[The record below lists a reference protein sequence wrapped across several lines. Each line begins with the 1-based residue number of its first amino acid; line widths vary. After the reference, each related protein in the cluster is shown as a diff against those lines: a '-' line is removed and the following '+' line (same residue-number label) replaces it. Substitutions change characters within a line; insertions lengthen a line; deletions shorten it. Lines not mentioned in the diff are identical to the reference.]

1 MMVDPAQDRLDAAQ
15 LPEGD
20 VIRILL
26 EQHVRIRELFVDVR
40 SAMGGHKRQAF
51 DELRALLAVH
61 ETAEE
66 MILRP
71 ATRDTAK
78 DVADARNSEE
88 DEANHVLAK
97 LEDMDV
103 ESADFATMFAEFE
116 QAVDAHAEAEE
127 SQEFPI
133 ILREKSV
140 EERQKMGTRLLRA
153 EKLAPTH
160 PHPSTAG
167 STAAQWFVGPFAS
180 LVDRAKDAVSKD

>member
-1 MMVDPAQDRLDAAQ
+1 MGDATEDLQKAHE

-20 VIRILL
+20 VIRALL
-26 EQHVRIRELFVDVR
+26 EQHARIRGLFAEVK
-40 SAMGGHKRQAF
+40 AETGEHKKQAF